1 MMDDKPKRGVE
12 AGRRTPE
19 ALRMLGILIVML
31 ILATLLVV
39 ITSFVQPAPDAPLP
53 ADTVFD
59 EPQRAQELAPL
70 RALRS
75 DGQELALLEAS
86 GDAWTLRLYPPGQP
100 DNARSFALP
109 PGLPQRLHYSA
120 DGTRLLLM
128 ADDDIAHVLDATNGA
143 LRLTVPNVYAI
154 DDHPDGLRYAIARL
168 APDGPEVLLVDDALQ
183 PTVLRFSV
191 ANLPQALA
199 FNESGTLL
207 ATLEGTTVRLFNIA
221 QGDAQIWPLEDMTPL
236 PRILFNA
243 ASDRM
248 AVLLADGQIAHWR
261 IPMPGVIPPDPTLYE
276 MQLQPAAEHLALD
289 AIFQGEDLLILDAVG
304 ELHPLT
310 LGGE

>member
-1 MMDDKPKRGVE
+1 MDDKPKRGVE

-31 ILATLLVV
+31 ILATLLVI

-59 EPQRAQELAPL
+59 APQSAQEVPPL
-70 RALRS
+70 RALRP
-75 DGQELALLEAS
+75 DGQELAFIEAS
-86 GDAWTLRLYPPGQP
+86 GDTWTLKLYAPGQP
-100 DNARSFALP
+100 EAARSFALP

-128 ADDDIAHVLDATNGA
+128 VDDDIAHVLDAVNGA
-143 LRLTVPNVYAI
+143 LRLTIPNVYAI

-191 ANLPQALA
+191 ASLPQALA

-207 ATLEGTTVRLFNIA
+207 ATLEGATVRLFNIA
-221 QGDAQIWPLEDMTPL
+221 QGDAQIWLLEDATPL

-248 AVLLADGQIAHWR
+248 AVLLADGRIAYWR
-261 IPMPGVIPPDPTLYE
+261 IPVPGVIPPDPALYE
-276 MQLQPAAEHLALD
+276 MQFQPAAESLALD
-289 AIFQGEDLLILDAVG
+289 ALFQGEDLLILDGAG
-304 ELHPLT
+304 ELRQVILA
-310 LGGE
+310 GE